1 MRVVFPSYIK
11 TRDRIFVNSIH
22 YTNTPALLSGKLYRF
37 ETCIAISLLDYDIIA
52 TINVYE
58 KFQKVGMPSSLLSI
72 TGKLKVY
79 GLMLWLE
86 WSTEGLDFQEG
97 NFAIMPENC
106 DDPSDQDDYVINLN
120 QILRDVINK
129 SGVRKEMGL

>member
-1 MRVVFPSYIK
+1 
-11 TRDRIFVNSIH
+11 
-22 YTNTPALLSGKLYRF
+22 
-37 ETCIAISLLDYDIIA
+37 LDYDIIA